1 MTVRRLYPE
10 PGSPISA
17 REAYD
22 VRRPQHPDRPWL
34 GICMVASLD
43 GSTVVHG
50 RSQGLSNANDTDIL
64 LTLRDLA
71 DVIVVGAGTA
81 RQERYGPPRKP
92 GQRVGVV
99 TASGGVNASS
109 PLFSSGAGF
118 LIMAEDGP
126 PTPPSID
133 AVRAGRGNV
142 DLTAA
147 LRRLGEV
154 VDEPQYVHAEGGP
167 MLNGALLT
175 AGCVDEL
182 DFTVSPLLVGGDGPR
197 LATGATETLTRFTL
211 AHLLVDDESFV
222 FSRWVRRDVAG

>member
-10 PGSPISA
+10 PGGPVSA

-22 VRRPQHPDRPWL
+22 VPRPWATDRPWL
-34 GICMVASLD
+34 GVCMVTSLD
-43 GSTVVHG
+43 GSTVVQG
-50 RSQGLSNANDTDIL
+50 RSHGLSNANDTAVL

-81 RQERYGPPRKP
+81 RKEGYGPPRKP

-126 PTPPSID
+126 PTPPAID
-133 AVRAGRGNV
+133 TVRAGRGMV
-142 DLTAA
+142 DLAAA
-147 LRRLGEV
+147 LRRLGQV
-154 VDEPQYVHAEGGP
+154 VDEPRYVHAEGGP

-182 DFTVSPLLVGGDGPR
+182 DLTLSPLLAGGDGPR
-197 LATGATETLTRFTL
+197 LATGATETLTPFTL
-211 AHLLVDDESFV
+211 AHVLVDDQSFV
-222 FSRWVRRDVAG
+222 FARWVRRDTTG